1 MTFLSLFKV
10 NYGKEPRIG
19 FEIRKKKKYVKAE
32 EFVKKMKEMYKEV
45 KAVLRKSQE
54 KMKKYVDRKKEAKEY
69 KVGNRVC
76 IHLSRLLFESKQF
89 LIVNVIATTYY
100 KDK

>member
-1 MTFLSLFKV
+1 LSLFKV

-19 FEIRKKKKYVKAE
+19 FEIRKKKYVKAE
-32 EFVKKMKEMYKEV
+32 EFVKKIKEMYEEA

-89 LIVNVIATTYY
+89 LIVNVIATTYH